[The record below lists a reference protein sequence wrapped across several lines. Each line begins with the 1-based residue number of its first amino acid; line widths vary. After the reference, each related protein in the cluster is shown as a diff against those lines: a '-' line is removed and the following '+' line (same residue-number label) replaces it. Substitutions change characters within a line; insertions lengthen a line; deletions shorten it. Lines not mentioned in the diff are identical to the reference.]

1 MPVKDWNLKST
12 WDEAYRIGAE
22 GKIGGYFPSVRDE
35 VVLHYNRAVKRPEA
49 DVHAARLAAA
59 LGWTAPGPTILIVG
73 AGFGWTAEALEG
85 LGFLTVVGV
94 DTSTFIQGN
103 KDSTEETEIDD
114 ALIAVGL
121 DPDVGAGFWDGPAV
135 KARLLA
141 IGGGAGNRSRSSRGV
156 LDEDGSNG
164 GSRGRI
170 KQALGLQGNER
181 IEWVVSEAVL
191 SSLTDAEAIAGSNDL
206 DIIGNNT
213 AHFVHRLKPGGDP
226 TFNWKTLEEWKLL
239 LPSDTFVQ
247 AGTYRVLL

>member
-1 MPVKDWNLKST
+1 MPLKDWNLKST
-12 WDEAYRIGAE
+12 WDAAYHFGAE

-35 VVLHYNRAVKRPEA
+35 VTLHYNRATKWPSA
-49 DVHAARLAAA
+49 WAHAQRLAAA
-59 LGWTAPGPTILIVG
+59 LEWTPPGPTICIFG
-73 AGFGWTAEALEG
+73 AGFGWTAEALEA

-94 DTSTFIQGN
+94 DTSTFIQDN
-103 KDSTEETEIDD
+103 KNSTEETEIDD

-141 IGGGAGNRSRSSRGV
+141 IGGGTGNRSRGSRGV
-156 LDEDGSNG
+156 LNESGRTG

-191 SSLTDAEAIAGSNDL
+191 SSLTDVEALDASNDL

-213 AHFVHRLKPGGDP
+213 AHFVHKLKPGGDP
-226 TFNWKTLEEWKLL
+226 TFNWHTLEEWKLL

-247 AGTYRVLL
+247 AGTYRVL